1 MKWLRG
7 PAGFF
12 IVLGV
17 AVIILEVVSLIRGQK

>member
-1 MKWLRG
+1 MRWLKG

-17 AVIILEVVSLIRGQK
+17 AVLILEVVAVIRGHQ